1 MSEHDH
7 QTEVALYGMCVTCAR
22 ADRAEQLRGTEQR
35 PPIARSDDP
44 WSAKLA
50 AARVEPSRGTR
61 KAAVLALL
69 RSANGSWVDGSDIAT
84 ADVGGSEG
92 LRRLRELREADGWPI
107 ERRPHPTRA
116 TSWQY
121 RLCDT

>member
-7 QTEVALYGMCVTCAR
+7 QTELALYGQCITCS
-22 ADRAEQLRGTEQR
+22 LVGTEQR
-35 PPIARSDDP
+35 PPIARNVDP

-50 AARVEPSRGTR
+50 AARIEPTRGTR

-69 RSANGSWVDGSDIAT
+69 RGAHGEWVDGSDIAT
-84 ADVGGSEG
+84 ANVGGSEG

-121 RLCDT
+121 RLLDC